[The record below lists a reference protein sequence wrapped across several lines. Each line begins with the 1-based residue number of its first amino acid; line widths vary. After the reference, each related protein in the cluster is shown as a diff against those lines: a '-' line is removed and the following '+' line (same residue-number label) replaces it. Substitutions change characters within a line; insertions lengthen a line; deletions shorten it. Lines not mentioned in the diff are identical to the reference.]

1 MPLAEQDEEFGLF
14 PQAAADPRTL
24 VALVGHEA
32 RKLLTS
38 RDGGGRWTVG
48 SSGLEGR
55 YPVVLGLAFAD
66 PGTGWAVTGRGT
78 SLDDGC
84 HPPVAGCDDRGVL
97 LRTGDGGATWT
108 DATPG
113 R

>member
-1 MPLAEQDEEFGLF
+1 MPLAEQDEEFGLL
-14 PQAAADPRTL
+14 PQAAADRTTL

-32 RKLLTS
+32 GKLLTS
-38 RDGGGRWTVG
+38 RDGGRRWAVG

-55 YPVVLGLAFAD
+55 YPAVRGLAFAG
-66 PGTGWAVTGRGT
+66 PGTGWAVSGRGS
-78 SLDDGC
+78 SLDLGC
-84 HPPVAGCDDRGVL
+84 HPRTTRCDDRGVL
-97 LRTGDGGATWT
+97 LRTADGGRTWA